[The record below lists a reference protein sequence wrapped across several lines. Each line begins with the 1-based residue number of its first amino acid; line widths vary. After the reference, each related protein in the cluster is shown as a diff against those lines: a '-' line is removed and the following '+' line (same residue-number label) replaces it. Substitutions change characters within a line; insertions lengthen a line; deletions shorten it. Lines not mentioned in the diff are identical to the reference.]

1 MSLDMVIKAWFDAL
15 TAKQARIVAVLGMEG
30 RRHDIDFIIT
40 CRRYDY
46 VEEVLDMFNLHYE
59 CVGYHGESPREKLI
73 RGIERQIALLDVIR
87 DFDVHVSL
95 TSPDAVRVAFGLG
108 KPIIAL
114 TDTAHSYFV
123 NKLTLPLA
131 NTIIAPSA
139 IPMSEWSRYVS
150 SAEIDKI
157 RAFDGIFELMWINR
171 FKPTGDSIARLG
183 IRSKEFVVIRF
194 EESRASYYGYGDRS
208 RLLIRMA
215 KSILERGYYVVMF
228 PRYPYQEE
236 LIKSELGLFLRLG
249 KLIIPKNMR
258 LDGIDLSWHAR
269 LVITGG
275 STMAHE
281 AALLGTP
288 AISYFPQHYY
298 IDDYLINKGL
308 PLYRCVDEDCLN
320 VLESVLRADITHVD
334 TNSVL
339 SRMEDPTRLII
350 NEIKRLVNE
359 GK

>member
-1 MSLDMVIKAWFDAL
+1 MVIKAWFDAL
-15 TAKQARIVAVLGMEG
+15 TAKQARIAAVLSMEG
-30 RRHDIDFIIT
+30 RRNGIDFVIT
-40 CRRYDY
+40 CRKYDY

-59 CVGYHGESPREKLI
+59 CVGYHGESPREKLL
-73 RGIERQIALLDVIR
+73 RGIERQLALLDVVR

-131 NTIIAPSA
+131 NTVIVPSA
-139 IPMSEWSRYVS
+139 IPMSEWAKYIP
-150 SAEIDKI
+150 SAEIDKV
-157 RAFDGIFELMWINR
+157 RAFDGVFELMWINR
-171 FKPTGDSIARLG
+171 FKPTGESINKLG
-183 IRSKEFVVIRF
+183 LKSKEFVVIRF
-194 EESRASYYGYGDRS
+194 EESRASYYGYGDKS
-208 RLLIRMA
+208 RILIRMA
-215 KSILERGYYVVMF
+215 RKVLESGYYVVIF

-236 LIKSELGLFLRLG
+236 LIKSELGLFLKLG
-249 KLIIPKNMR
+249 KLIIPRNMK
-258 LDGIDLSWHAR
+258 LDGLDLSWHAR

-298 IDDYLINKGL
+298 IDDYLMSKGL
-308 PLYRCVDEDCLN
+308 PLYRCVDEDCLA
-320 VLESVLRADITHVD
+320 VLDSILKADNERVDTRSVL
-334 TNSVL
+334 N
-339 SRMEDPTRLII
+339 RMEDPTTLII
-350 NEIKRLVNE
+350 NEIRRLAV
-359 GK
+359 KDK

>member
-1 MSLDMVIKAWFDAL
+1 MVIKAWFDAL
-15 TAKQARIVAVLGMEG
+15 TAKQARIAAVLSMEG
-30 RRHDIDFIIT
+30 RRSGIDFVIT
-40 CRRYDY
+40 CRKYDY

-59 CVGYHGESPREKLI
+59 CVGYHGESPREKLL
-73 RGIERQIALLDVIR
+73 RGIERQLALLDVVR

-131 NTIIAPSA
+131 STVIVPSA
-139 IPMSEWSRYVS
+139 IPMSEWAKYIP
-150 SAEIDKI
+150 SAEIDKV
-157 RAFDGIFELMWINR
+157 RAFDGVFELMWVNR
-171 FKPTGDSIARLG
+171 FKPTGDSINKLG
-183 IRSKEFVVIRF
+183 LRSKEFVVIRF
-194 EESRASYYGYGDRS
+194 EEARASYYGYGDKS

-215 KSILERGYYVVMF
+215 RKVLERGYYVVMF

-236 LIKSELGLFLRLG
+236 LIKSELGLFLKLG
-249 KLIIPKNMR
+249 KLIIPRNMK
-258 LDGIDLSWHAR
+258 LDGLDLSWHAR

-298 IDDYLINKGL
+298 IDDYLMSKGL
-308 PLYRCVDEDCLN
+308 PLYRCVDEDCLV
-320 VLESVLRADITHVD
+320 VLDSILKADNERVD
-334 TNSVL
+334 TSSILN
-339 SRMEDPTRLII
+339 RMEDPTTLII
-350 NEIKRLVNE
+350 NEIRRLTVE
-359 GK
+359 GR

>member
-1 MSLDMVIKAWFDAL
+1 MVVKAWFDAL
-15 TAKQARIVAVLGMEG
+15 TAKQARIAAVLSMEG
-30 RRHDIDFIIT
+30 RRNGIDFVIT

-59 CVGYHGESPREKLI
+59 CVGYHGESPREKLL
-73 RGIERQIALLDVIR
+73 RGIERQLALLDVIR

-131 NTIIAPSA
+131 NTVIVPSA
-139 IPMSEWSRYVS
+139 IPMSEWAKYIP
-150 SAEIDKI
+150 SAEIDKV
-157 RAFDGIFELMWINR
+157 RTFDGVFELMWISR
-171 FKPTGDSIARLG
+171 FKPTGDSINKLG
-183 IRSKEFVVIRF
+183 LRSKEFVVIRF
-194 EESRASYYGYGDRS
+194 EESRASYYGYGDKS

-215 KSILERGYYVVMF
+215 RKVLENGYYVVMF

-236 LIKSELGLFLRLG
+236 LIKSELGLFLKLG
-249 KLIIPKNMR
+249 KLIIPRNMK
-258 LDGIDLSWHAR
+258 LDGLDLSWHAR

-298 IDDYLINKGL
+298 IDDYLMSRGL
-308 PLYRCVDEDCLN
+308 PLYRCVDEDCLV
-320 VLESVLRADITHVD
+320 VLDSILKADNEHVD
-334 TNSVL
+334 TSSVV
-339 SRMEDPTRLII
+339 SRMEDPTTLII
-350 NEIKRLVNE
+350 NEIRRLAVE
-359 GK
+359 DR

>member
-1 MSLDMVIKAWFDAL
+1 MVVKAWFDAL
-15 TAKQARIVAVLGMEG
+15 TAKQARIAAVLSMEG
-30 RRHDIDFIIT
+30 RRSGIDFVIT
-40 CRRYDY
+40 CRKYDY

-59 CVGYHGESPREKLI
+59 CVGYHGESPREKLL
-73 RGIERQIALLDVIR
+73 RGIERQLALLDVVR

-108 KPIIAL
+108 KPIVAL

-131 NTIIAPSA
+131 NTVIVPSA
-139 IPMSEWSRYVS
+139 IPMSEWAKYIP
-150 SAEIDKI
+150 SAEIDKV
-157 RAFDGIFELMWINR
+157 RAFDGVFELMWINR
-171 FKPTGDSIARLG
+171 FKPTGDSINKLG
-183 IRSKEFVVIRF
+183 LKSKEFVVIRF
-194 EESRASYYGYGDRS
+194 EESRASYYGYGDKS

-215 KSILERGYYVVMF
+215 RKVLESGYYVVMF

-236 LIKSELGLFLRLG
+236 LIKSELGLFLKLG
-249 KLIIPKNMR
+249 KLIIPRNMK
-258 LDGIDLSWHAR
+258 LDGLDLSWHAR

-298 IDDYLINKGL
+298 IDDYLMSRGL
-308 PLYRCVDEDCLN
+308 PLYRCVDEDCLV
-320 VLESVLRADITHVD
+320 VLDSILKADNEHVD
-334 TNSVL
+334 TSSVV
-339 SRMEDPTRLII
+339 SRMEDPTTLII
-350 NEIKRLVNE
+350 NEIRRLAVE
-359 GK
+359 DR